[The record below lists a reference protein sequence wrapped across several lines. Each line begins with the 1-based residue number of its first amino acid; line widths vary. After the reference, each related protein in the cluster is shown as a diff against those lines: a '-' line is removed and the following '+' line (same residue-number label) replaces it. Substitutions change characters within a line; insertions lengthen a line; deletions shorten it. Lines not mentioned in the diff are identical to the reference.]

1 MIKKITSIFL
11 LVLLISCSS
20 DNTEPTN
27 SFNVKQLRVDI
38 INSVEAPAVAGFSES
53 ITQLNN
59 SIVTFANTA
68 NEQNLK
74 LLKEAW
80 KQAAANYSLIEVLN
94 IGDIKDSFIQT
105 AFFSWNANE
114 SAIESYIASTN
125 EISKE
130 AFNSVATNTRGLSAI
145 EFLIYEKPLA
155 ETLEDFKNTR
165 RLEYLK
171 TLGENLVE
179 KVTAYTSLWHNF
191 KDTFV
196 ENNATG
202 INGGVNQVVN
212 SMYALLEDVK
222 SFKIG
227 EPAGIEKTT
236 IVDATLLQ
244 AEKSNYSLFLI
255 EKNLEGVKK
264 LYFGNENGL
273 DDYVSSI
280 TNNQELNNKI
290 ELQFE
295 LINTLISELKIT
307 SLKEAIFNEKEKVS
321 NLYTTVRELLILIKS
336 DVASTLSVTITVT
349 DNDGD

>member
-11 LVLLISCSS
+11 LALLISCSS

-38 INSVEAPAVAGFSES
+38 INSVEAPVVADFSES

-59 SIVTFANTA
+59 SIITFANTV
-68 NEQNLK
+68 NEQNLN

-105 AFFSWNANE
+105 AFYSWSANE

-145 EFLIYEKPLA
+145 EFLIYEKSVA

-165 RLEYLK
+165 RLKYLK
-171 TLGENLVE
+171 TLGENLEE
-179 KVTAYTSLWHNF
+179 KITTYTSLWDNF
-191 KDTFV
+191 KDTFI

-227 EPAGIEKTT
+227 QPAGIEKTT
-236 IVDATLLQ
+236 AVDATLLQ
-244 AEKSNYSLFLI
+244 AEKSSYSLFLI
-255 EKNLEGVKK
+255 EQNLEGIKK
-264 LYFGNENGL
+264 LYFGDENGL
-273 DDYVSSI
+273 DDYVFSI
-280 TNNQELNNKI
+280 TNTQELNNRI
-290 ELQFE
+290 EAQFE
-295 LINTLISELKIT
+295 TLNTILLKLKTT
-307 SLKEAIFNEKEKVS
+307 SLKEALVNEKEEVT
-321 NLYTTVRELLILIKS
+321 NLYNAVRDLLVLLKS
-336 DVASTLSVTITVT
+336 DVASTLSVIITVT